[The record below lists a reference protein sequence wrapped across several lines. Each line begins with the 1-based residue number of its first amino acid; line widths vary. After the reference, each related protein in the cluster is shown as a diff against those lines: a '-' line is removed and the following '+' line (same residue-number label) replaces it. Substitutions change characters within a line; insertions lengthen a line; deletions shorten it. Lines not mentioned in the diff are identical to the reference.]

1 MSKFWMKSLAVLA
14 VASLTTSTLAARN
27 ALLLTP
33 EVIPAGTVNIGII
46 HPNGPGSSGGTQVI
60 YDSFNEYSGFFSRPV
75 SGRYFFDDVE
85 TTLDNVNGGIIDSYD
100 VIARSSITFT
110 SAGPPVV
117 NCPAEAATAF
127 DAITTIWRDFNS
139 PPDVHITGEPLS
151 PIAGTTCN
159 FIGIPKAVI
168 AQLSCPVGVPAN
180 GQFWVGTSYS
190 SDCAGWAIAGLAP
203 PSIGFSDD
211 FFARSFDATGSGPY
225 NFFFFGGCPP
235 VGGNCASF
243 LAQVLGHEAGPDAC
257 CDTVTD
263 LCSNENPGDC
273 QGADQVYTEGVLC
286 NDLPDLCSDA
296 GACCDTLTGDCSASF
311 ASLCSGIFEEF
322 TAGALCADVTC
333 VGGDNVPTVSQWGMI
348 ALTVIL
354 LSGLTIKFGRRR
366 AVTA

>member
-1 MSKFWMKSLAVLA
+1 MKSLAVLA

-27 ALLLTP
+27 ALLLSP

-60 YDSFNEYSGFFSRPV
+60 YDSFNEYSGFFSRPTL
-75 SGRYFFDDVE
+75 GRYFFDDIS

-100 VIARSSITFT
+100 VVARSSVTAT
-110 SAGPPVV
+110 TPVS
-117 NCPAEAATAF
+117 CAAEAATPY
-127 DAITTIWRDFNS
+127 DVTTVLYRDDQS
-139 PPDVHITGEPLS
+139 PPDVHITGSPLS
-151 PIAGTTCN
+151 AMAGATCN

-168 AQLSCPVGVPAN
+168 AQLSCPVGIPAN
-180 GQFWVGTSYS
+180 GQFWLGTSYS
-190 SDCAGWAIAGLAP
+190 SDCAGWAIAGLAS

-211 FFARSFDATGSGPY
+211 FFARSATNTGAGPY
-225 NFFFFGGCPP
+225 SFFFFGGCPP
-235 VGGNCASF
+235 ASANCASF
-243 LAQVLGHEAGPDAC
+243 LGQILGHEAGPDAC

-263 LCSNENPGDC
+263 SCSNENPGDC
-273 QGADQVYTEGVLC
+273 QGANQVYTEGVLC

-322 TAGALCADVTC
+322 TAGALCADVDC

-348 ALTVIL
+348 VLTVIL